1 MASVEI
7 KGLSKS
13 YGEHEVLRDLSIEV
27 GEGEFLTLLGP
38 SGCGKTTTLRCV
50 AGLER
55 ADGGEIRIGGAV
67 VASAAGRVFVPPNRR
82 DIGMVFQSYALW
94 PHMTVAGNVAY
105 PLRMRRKAGGNVRQQ
120 VTGILETVGMAAYA
134 QRQVTDLSGGQQQ
147 RVALARAM
155 VARPGLLLF
164 DEPLSNL
171 DAKLRRDMRREI
183 RAAHD
188 ASGGSSIYVTHDQ
201 EEAITLS
208 DRVVVLR
215 AGVVQQVGTPR
226 DIYEHPVNTFVADF
240 VGYDNILAGT
250 VTETSDRGCA
260 VALGPGARAGD
271 GTGPVWAA
279 NGQVKAATIGAS
291 AFVAVR
297 AEHLALEPLAAAG
310 DAPDGTLPGVISSR
324 TYAGQHVEYVVEV
337 GEQRLLIRMAAEQ
350 ATAQAPEQAMAQ
362 PAAAEA
368 GLAVGEKAAVRFNPA
383 RTVVIKDDAAR

>member
-1 MASVEI
+1 MAAVEI
-7 KGLSKS
+7 QGLTKS
-13 YGEHEVLRDLSIEV
+13 YGEQQVLRNLNIEV

-55 ADGGEIRIGGAV
+55 ADGGEIRIGGTV
-67 VASAAGRVFVPPNRR
+67 VASGAGRVFVPPNRR

-105 PLRMRRKAGGNVRQQ
+105 PLRMRRRAGGNIKQQ
-120 VTGILETVGMAAYA
+120 VAEILETVGMSPYA
-134 QRQVTDLSGGQQQ
+134 QRHVTDLSGGQQQ

-155 VARPGLLLF
+155 VAKPGLLLF

-215 AGVVQQVGTPR
+215 GGVVQQIGTPE
-226 DIYEHPVNTFVADF
+226 DIYSRPVNTFVADF

-250 VTETSDRGCA
+250 VAEASDRGCA
-260 VALGPGARAGD
+260 VALGGSEGD
-271 GTGPVWAA
+271 GGTGPVWAA
-279 NGQVKAATIGAS
+279 NGQVKSVAAGES
-291 AFVAVR
+291 VFVAVR
-297 AEHLALEPLAAAG
+297 AEHLAVESLAAAG
-310 DAPDGTLPGVISSR
+310 DVPDAAIAAVVGSR
-324 TYAGQHVEYVVEV
+324 TYTGQHVEYVVEV
-337 GEQRLLIRMAAEQ
+337 GSQRLLVRLSAEQ
-350 ATAQAPEQAMAQ
+350 Q
-362 PAAAEA
+362 AAAGA
-368 GLAVGEKAAVRFNPA
+368 GLAPGEKAAVRFNPD
-383 RTVVIKDDAAR
+383 RTVVIKDDVAR

>member
-1 MASVEI
+1 MAAVEI
-7 KGLSKS
+7 QALTKS
-13 YGEHEVLRDLSIEV
+13 YGEHQVLRDLNIEV
-27 GEGEFLTLLGP
+27 AEGEFLTLLGP

-55 ADGGEIRIGGAV
+55 ADGGEIRIGGTV
-67 VASAAGRVFVPPNRR
+67 VASGASRVFVPPNKR

-94 PHMTVAGNVAY
+94 PHMTVAANVAY
-105 PLRMRRKAGGNVRQQ
+105 PLRLRRKAGGSSTRQQ
-120 VTGILETVGMAAYA
+120 VADILETVGMAPYA
-134 QRQVTDLSGGQQQ
+134 QRHVTDLSGGQQQ

-215 AGVVQQVGTPR
+215 GGVVQQIGAPR
-226 DIYEHPVNTFVADF
+226 DIYEHPVNSFVADF

-250 VTETSDRGCA
+250 VAEASDRGCA
-260 VALGPGARAGD
+260 VFLGGGEGESGGA
-271 GTGPVWAA
+271 GPVWAA
-279 NGQVKAATIGAS
+279 NGQVKAATVGGSVLI
-291 AFVAVR
+291 AVR
-297 AEHLALEPLAAAG
+297 AEHLAVEPLAAAG
-310 DAPDGTLPGVISSR
+310 DIPEGALAGLVGSR
-324 TYAGQHVEYVVEV
+324 TYTGQHVEYVVEV
-337 GEQRLLIRMAAEQ
+337 GAQRLLARMTVEQ
-350 ATAQAPEQAMAQ
+350 HATAGD
-362 PAAAEA
+362 
-368 GLAVGEKAAVRFNPA
+368 GLAVGEKVAVRFNPD
-383 RTVVIKDDAAR
+383 RTVVIREP

>member
-1 MASVEI
+1 MAAVEI
-7 KGLSKS
+7 QGLNKS
-13 YGEHEVLRDLSIEV
+13 YGEQQVLRNLNIEV

-55 ADGGEIRIGGAV
+55 ADGGEIRIGGTV
-67 VASAAGRVFVPPNRR
+67 VASAASRVFVPPNRR

-105 PLRMRRKAGGNVRQQ
+105 PLRMRRRAGGNIKQQ
-120 VTGILETVGMAAYA
+120 VADILETVGMSPYA
-134 QRQVTDLSGGQQQ
+134 QRPVTDLSGGQQQ

-155 VARPGLLLF
+155 VAKPGLLLF

-183 RAAHD
+183 REAHD

-215 AGVVQQVGTPR
+215 GGVVQQIGTPR

-250 VTETSDRGCA
+250 VAEASDRGCA
-260 VALGPGARAGD
+260 VALGGSEGD
-271 GTGPVWAA
+271 GAGPVWAA
-279 NGQVKAATIGAS
+279 NGQVKSVTTGES
-291 AFVAVR
+291 VFVAVR
-297 AEHLALEPLAAAG
+297 AEHLAVEPLAAAG
-310 DAPDGTLPGVISSR
+310 DAPDGAITAVVGSR
-324 TYAGQHVEYVVEV
+324 TYTGQHVEYVVEV
-337 GEQRLLIRMAAEQ
+337 GSQRLLARLSAEQ
-350 ATAQAPEQAMAQ
+350 E
-362 PAAAEA
+362 AAAGA
-368 GLAVGEKAAVRFNPA
+368 GLAPGEKAAVRFNPD

>member
-1 MASVEI
+1 MAAVEI
-7 KGLSKS
+7 QALTKS
-13 YGEHEVLRDLSIEV
+13 YGEQQVLRDLTIEV

-55 ADGGEIRIGGAV
+55 ADGGEIRIGGTV
-67 VASAAGRVFVPPNRR
+67 VASGAARVFVPPNRR

-94 PHMTVAGNVAY
+94 PHMTVAANVAY
-105 PLRMRRKAGGNVRQQ
+105 PLRMRRRAGGNARRQ
-120 VTGILETVGMAAYA
+120 VADILETVGMAAYA
-134 QRQVTDLSGGQQQ
+134 QRHVTDLSGGQQQ

-215 AGVVQQVGTPR
+215 GGVVQQVGAPR
-226 DIYEHPVNTFVADF
+226 DIYEHPVNSFVADF

-250 VTETSDRGCA
+250 VAEASDTGCA
-260 VALGPGARAGD
+260 VALGAGEGQPGGV
-271 GTGPVWAA
+271 VWAA
-279 NGQVKAATIGAS
+279 NGQVKAAAAGERVL
-291 AFVAVR
+291 VAVR
-297 AEHLALEPLAAAG
+297 AEHLTVEPLVAADDIPRGSLAG
-310 DAPDGTLPGVISSR
+310 LIAAR
-324 TYAGQHVEYVVEV
+324 TYTGQHVEYLVES
-337 GEQRLLIRMAAEQ
+337 GPQRLLARMTVEQHAAG
-350 ATAQAPEQAMAQ
+350 AGL
-362 PAAAEA
+362 EA
-368 GLAVGEKAAVRFNPA
+368 GDKAVVRFNPG
-383 RTVVIKDDAAR
+383 RTVVIRETADLHRNTSAKEN

>member
-27 GEGEFLTLLGP
+27 GDGEFLTLLGP

-55 ADGGEIRIGGAV
+55 ADGGEIRIGGTV
-67 VASAAGRVFVPPNRR
+67 VASAPGRVFVPPNRR

-250 VTETSDRGCA
+250 VAGTSDRGCA
-260 VALGPGARAGD
+260 VILAEAGD
-271 GTGPVWAA
+271 AGPVLAA
-279 NGQVKAATIGAS
+279 NGPVKTATVGGS

-297 AEHLALEPLAAAG
+297 AENLAVEPLLAG
-310 DAPDGTLPGVISSR
+310 GDVPEGTLAGLISSR
-324 TYAGQHVEYVVEV
+324 TYTGQHVEYVVEV
-337 GEQRLLIRMAAEQ
+337 GKQRLLARMPVEMTAEQ
-350 ATAQAPEQAMAQ
+350 HA
-362 PAAAEA
+362 
-368 GLAVGEKAAVRFNPA
+368 AVGATLDTGEKVAVRFNPG
-383 RTVVIKDDAAR
+383 RTVLIRETAAS

>member
-1 MASVEI
+1 MARVEI

-55 ADGGEIRIGGAV
+55 ADGGEIRIGGTV
-67 VASAAGRVFVPPNRR
+67 VASAPGRVFVPPNRR

-105 PLRMRRKAGGNVRQQ
+105 PLRMRRKAGGDIGRQ
-120 VTGILETVGMAAYA
+120 VAGILETVGMTAYA

-240 VGYDNILAGT
+240 VGYENILAGT
-250 VTETSDRGCA
+250 VAETADRGCA
-260 VALGPGARAGD
+260 VRLEASAGD

-279 NGQVKAATIGAS
+279 NGQVKDVTAGAR

-297 AEHLALEPLAAAG
+297 AEHLAVEPLAAAG
-310 DAPDGTLPGVISSR
+310 DAPEGTLPVVIASR
-324 TYAGQHVEYVVEV
+324 TYAGDHVEYVAEA
-337 GEQRLLIRMAAEQ
+337 GEQRLLIRLAA
-350 ATAQAPEQAMAQ
+350 
-362 PAAAEA
+362 
-368 GLAVGEKAAVRFNPA
+368 
-383 RTVVIKDDAAR
+383 

>member
-1 MASVEI
+1 MARVEI

-27 GEGEFLTLLGP
+27 GDGEFLTLLGP

-55 ADGGEIRIGGAV
+55 ADGGEIRIGGTV
-67 VASAAGRVFVPPNRR
+67 VASAPGRVFVPPNRR

-105 PLRMRRKAGGNVRQQ
+105 PLRMRRKAGGDIGRQ
-120 VTGILETVGMAAYA
+120 VAGILETVGMAAYA

-215 AGVVQQVGTPR
+215 TGVVQQVGTPR
-226 DIYEHPVNTFVADF
+226 DIYEHPANTFVADF

-250 VTETSDRGCA
+250 VAGTSGRGCA
-260 VALGPGARAGD
+260 VTLAEAGD
-271 GTGPVWAA
+271 AAPVWAA
-279 NGQVKAATIGAS
+279 NGPVKAVTAGGS
-291 AFVAVR
+291 AFIAV
-297 AEHLALEPLAAAG
+297 
-310 DAPDGTLPGVISSR
+310 
-324 TYAGQHVEYVVEV
+324 
-337 GEQRLLIRMAAEQ
+337 
-350 ATAQAPEQAMAQ
+350 
-362 PAAAEA
+362 
-368 GLAVGEKAAVRFNPA
+368 
-383 RTVVIKDDAAR
+383 

>member
-1 MASVEI
+1 MARVEI

-27 GEGEFLTLLGP
+27 GDGEFLTLLGP

-55 ADGGEIRIGGAV
+55 ADGGEIRIGGTV
-67 VASAAGRVFVPPNRR
+67 VASAPGRVFVPPNRR

-105 PLRMRRKAGGNVRQQ
+105 PLRMRRKAGGDIGRQ
-120 VTGILETVGMAAYA
+120 VAGILETVGMAAYA

-155 VARPGLLLF
+155 VARPGLPLF

-215 AGVVQQVGTPR
+215 GGVVQQIGAPR
-226 DIYEHPVNTFVADF
+226 DIYEHPVNSFVADF

-250 VTETSDRGCA
+250 VAETSDRGCA
-260 VALGPGARAGD
+260 VVLGEGGRGGGGESGGA
-271 GTGPVWAA
+271 GPVWAA
-279 NGQVKAATIGAS
+279 NGQVKDATAGAS
-291 AFVAVR
+291 VLVAVR
-297 AEHLALEPLAAAG
+297 AEHLAVEPLAAAG
-310 DAPDGTLPGVISSR
+310 DIPDGALAGLVGSR
-324 TYAGQHVEYVVEV
+324 TYTRQH
-337 GEQRLLIRMAAEQ
+337 GEDGGKVR
-350 ATAQAPEQAMAQ
+350 AQ
-362 PAAAEA
+362 
-368 GLAVGEKAAVRFNPA
+368 
-383 RTVVIKDDAAR
+383 

>member
-1 MASVEI
+1 MAAVEI
-7 KGLSKS
+7 QALTKS
-13 YGEHEVLRDLSIEV
+13 YGGHQVLRDLNIEV
-27 GEGEFLTLLGP
+27 AEGEFLTLLGP

-55 ADGGEIRIGGAV
+55 ADSGEIRIGGTV
-67 VASAAGRVFVPPNRR
+67 VASGASRVFVPPNKR

-105 PLRMRRKAGGNVRQQ
+105 PLRMRRKAGGSTRQQ
-120 VTGILETVGMAAYA
+120 VADILQTVGMAPYA
-134 QRQVTDLSGGQQQ
+134 QRHVTDLSGGQQQ

-215 AGVVQQVGTPR
+215 GGVVQQIGAPR
-226 DIYEHPVNTFVADF
+226 DIYEHPVNSFVADF
-240 VGYDNILAGT
+240 VGYDNILPGT
-250 VTETSDRGCA
+250 VAGAADRGCA
-260 VALGPGARAGD
+260 VLLGAGE
-271 GTGPVWAA
+271 GESGGVGPVWAA
-279 NGQVKAATIGAS
+279 NGQVKAATVGGNVLI
-291 AFVAVR
+291 AVR
-297 AEHLALEPLAAAG
+297 AEHLAVEPLAAAG
-310 DAPDGTLPGVISSR
+310 DIPDGALAGLVASR
-324 TYAGQHVEYVVEV
+324 TYTGQHVEYVVEV
-337 GEQRLLIRMAAEQ
+337 GAQRLLARMTVEQ
-350 ATAQAPEQAMAQ
+350 HATAG
-362 PAAAEA
+362 A
-368 GLAVGEKAAVRFNPA
+368 GLAVGEKVAVRFNPD
-383 RTVVIKDDAAR
+383 RTVVIREP

>member
-1 MASVEI
+1 MARVDI
-7 KGLSKS
+7 KGLTKS
-13 YGEHEVLRDLSIEV
+13 YGEHQVLHGLDIEV

-55 ADGGEIRIGGAV
+55 ADGGEISIGGTV
-67 VASAAGRVFVPPNRR
+67 VASAASRVFVPPNKR

-105 PLRMRRKAGGNVRQQ
+105 PLRMRRRAGGNIRQQ
-120 VTGILETVGMAAYA
+120 VAAILETVGMSAYA

-188 ASGGSSIYVTHDQ
+188 ASGGSSVYVTHDQ

-215 AGVVQQVGTPR
+215 GGVVQQVGTPR
-226 DIYEHPVNTFVADF
+226 EIYSEPGNSFVADF
-240 VGYDNILAGT
+240 VGYDNILPGT
-250 VTETSDRGCA
+250 VVHASDRGA
-260 VALGPGARAGD
+260 TVVLGEDGARRILAAG
-271 GTGPVWAA
+271 GHAGP
-279 NGQVKAATIGAS
+279 AATGAS
-291 AFVAVR
+291 VLVAVR
-297 AEHLALEPLAAAG
+297 AEHLTVEPLAAAG
-310 DAPDGTLPGVISSR
+310 DLPDGSLTGLVSAR
-324 TYAGQHVEYVVEV
+324 AYTGQHVEYVVDA
-337 GEQRLLIRMAAEQ
+337 GHQRLLVRMTE
-350 ATAQAPEQAMAQ
+350 EEH
-362 PAAAEA
+362 AAAGA
-368 GLAVGEKAAVRFNPA
+368 GLAVGEKAVVWFNPD
-383 RTVVIKDDAAR
+383 RTVVINQAAAS

>member
-1 MASVEI
+1 MAAVEI
-7 KGLSKS
+7 QGLTKS
-13 YGEHEVLRDLSIEV
+13 YGDNQVLSDLNIEI
-27 GEGEFLTLLGP
+27 GDGEFLTLLGP

-55 ADGGEIRIGGAV
+55 ADGGEIRIGGTV
-67 VASAAGRVFVPPNRR
+67 VASGSSRVFVPPNKR

-94 PHMTVAGNVAY
+94 PHMTVASNVAY
-105 PLRMRRKAGGNVRQQ
+105 PLRMRRKGGGDVRRQ
-120 VTGILETVGMAAYA
+120 VAEILETVGMAAFA

-155 VARPGLLLF
+155 VAKPGLLLF

-188 ASGGSSIYVTHDQ
+188 ASGGASIYVTHDQ
-201 EEAITLS
+201 EEAIALS

-215 AGVVQQVGTPR
+215 GGMVQQVGTPR

-250 VTETSDRGCA
+250 VAGTSDRGCA
-260 VALGPGARAGD
+260 VTLADAGD
-271 GTGPVWAA
+271 TSPVLAA
-279 NGQVKAATIGAS
+279 NGPVKTASAGGS

-297 AEHLALEPLAAAG
+297 AEHLAVEPLLAG
-310 DAPDGTLPGVISSR
+310 GDVPEGTLAGIIGSR
-324 TYAGQHVEYVVEV
+324 TYTGQHVEYAVEV
-337 GEQRLLIRMAAEQ
+337 GKQRLLVRMPVETTAEQ
-350 ATAQAPEQAMAQ
+350 R
-362 PAAAEA
+362 AAA
-368 GLAVGEKAAVRFNPA
+368 GTVLDTGEKAAVRFNPG
-383 RTVVIKDDAAR
+383 RTVLIKETAAS

>member
-1 MASVEI
+1 MARVEI

-13 YGEHEVLRDLSIEV
+13 YGEHEVLRDLNIEV

-250 VTETSDRGCA
+250 VAEASDRGCA
-260 VALGPGARAGD
+260 VALGGGEGDRAAL
-271 GTGPVWAA
+271 VWAA
-279 NGQVKAATIGAS
+279 NGQVKTGGIGGS
-291 AFVAVR
+291 VLVAIR
-297 AEHLALEPLAAAG
+297 AEHLAVEPLVAAG
-310 DAPDGTLPGVISSR
+310 DLPEGVLVGLVASR
-324 TYAGQHVEYVVEV
+324 SYTGQHVEYVVEV
-337 GEQRLLIRMAAEQ
+337 GARRLVARMTVEQH
-350 ATAQAPEQAMAQ
+350 
-362 PAAAEA
+362 AAAGT
-368 GLAVGEKAAVRFNPA
+368 GLAAGEKAAVRFNPD
-383 RTVVIKDDAAR
+383 RTVVIREP

>member
-1 MASVEI
+1 MAAVEI
-7 KGLSKS
+7 QGLTKS
-13 YGEHEVLRDLSIEV
+13 YGEQQVLHNLNIEV

-55 ADGGEIRIGGAV
+55 ADGGEIRIGGTV
-67 VASAAGRVFVPPNRR
+67 VASGTSRVFVPPNRR

-105 PLRMRRKAGGNVRQQ
+105 PLRMRRRAGGNIKQQ
-120 VTGILETVGMAAYA
+120 VADILETVGMSPYA
-134 QRQVTDLSGGQQQ
+134 QRHVTDLSGGQQQ

-155 VARPGLLLF
+155 VAKPRLLLF

-183 RAAHD
+183 REAHD

-215 AGVVQQVGTPR
+215 GGVVQQIGAPR

-250 VTETSDRGCA
+250 VAEASDRGCA
-260 VALGPGARAGD
+260 VALGGSEGD
-271 GTGPVWAA
+271 GAGPVWAA
-279 NGQVKAATIGAS
+279 NGQVKSVTTGES
-291 AFVAVR
+291 VFVAVR
-297 AEHLALEPLAAAG
+297 AEHLAVEPLAAAG
-310 DAPDGTLPGVISSR
+310 DAPDGTITAIVGSR
-324 TYAGQHVEYVVEV
+324 TYTGQHVEYVLEL
-337 GEQRLLIRMAAEQ
+337 GGQRLLARLSAEQ
-350 ATAQAPEQAMAQ
+350 E
-362 PAAAEA
+362 AAAGA
-368 GLAVGEKAAVRFNPA
+368 GLAPGEKATVRFNPD
-383 RTVVIKDDAAR
+383 RTVVIKDDTAR

>member
-1 MASVEI
+1 MARVDI
-7 KGLSKS
+7 KGLTKS
-13 YGEHEVLRDLSIEV
+13 YGEHQVLHGLDIKV

-55 ADGGEIRIGGAV
+55 ADGGEISIGGTV
-67 VASAAGRVFVPPNRR
+67 VASAASRVFVPPNKR

-105 PLRMRRKAGGNVRQQ
+105 PLRMRRRAGGNIRQQ
-120 VTGILETVGMAAYA
+120 VAAILETVGMSAYA

-188 ASGGSSIYVTHDQ
+188 ASGGSSVYVTHDQ

-215 AGVVQQVGTPR
+215 DGVVQQVGTPR
-226 DIYEHPVNTFVADF
+226 EIYSEPANSFVADF
-240 VGYDNILAGT
+240 VGYDNILPGT
-250 VTETSDRGCA
+250 VVHASDRGA
-260 VALGPGARAGD
+260 TVVLGEDGARRVLAAG
-271 GTGPVWAA
+271 GHAGP
-279 NGQVKAATIGAS
+279 AATGAS
-291 AFVAVR
+291 VLVAVR
-297 AEHLALEPLAAAG
+297 AEHLTVEPLAAG
-310 DAPDGTLPGVISSR
+310 DLPDGSLTGLVSAR
-324 TYAGQHVEYVVEV
+324 AYTGQHVEYVVDA
-337 GEQRLLIRMAAEQ
+337 GHQRLLVRMTE
-350 ATAQAPEQAMAQ
+350 EEH
-362 PAAAEA
+362 AAAGA
-368 GLAVGEKAAVRFNPA
+368 GLAAGEKAVVRFNPD
-383 RTVVIKDDAAR
+383 RTVVINQAAAS